1 MALMNAPGSSRFGQ
15 LEGKKNVSTLGLGKR
30 LWIVGAACALLWTAA
45 ATAQDPLPP
54 EQIVPTVR
62 QPTLRKLHREKDAP
76 VLARIELYRA
86 KLPEQYRKRNNFAW
100 ACAKIKGLDKVEY
113 FAHSGIQSLDDFSKD
128 LAEQLEG
135 ISLRPKKGRYK
146 ALCVNQNDVVD
157 GYDCWVRVVDTEY
170 KILDDMAAR
179 MPDTSVKGRIK
190 LYTDLPPCASC
201 WNAMKQFMAEYTNV
215 NMSVLY
221 RSK

>member
-1 MALMNAPGSSRFGQ
+1 MKIRGF
-15 LEGKKNVSTLGLGKR
+15 GKKLG
-30 LWIVGAACALLWTAA
+30 IVLAA
-45 ATAQDPLPP
+45 ATLAWGAAAGAQDKLPP

-62 QPTLRKLHREKDAP
+62 QPTLRKIHREKDAL
-76 VLARIELYRA
+76 VLERIELYRA
-86 KLPEQYRKRNNFAW
+86 KLPEQFRKRNNFAW
-100 ACAKIKGLDKVEY
+100 ACAKIKGMDKVEFY
-113 FAHSGIQSLDDFSKD
+113 AHSGIQSLDDFSKETAKE
-128 LAEQLEG
+128 LAD

-157 GYDCWVRVVDTEY
+157 GNDCWVRTVDTEY
-170 KILDDMAAR
+170 KILEDMATR
-179 MPDTSVKGRIK
+179 LPDPAVKGRIK